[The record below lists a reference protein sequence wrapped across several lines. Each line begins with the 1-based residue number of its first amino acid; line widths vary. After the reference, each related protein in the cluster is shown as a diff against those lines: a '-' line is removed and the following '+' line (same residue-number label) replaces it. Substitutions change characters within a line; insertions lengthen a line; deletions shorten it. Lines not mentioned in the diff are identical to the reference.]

1 MSLRQSREQAKKPG
15 PEKKPFD
22 GACGDGHFPA
32 RKSRSALSPSWPAPR
47 MMTKDDKCRQMLTV
61 CPADSKIIF

>member
-22 GACGDGHFPA
+22 GACGDGHFPS
-32 RKSRSALSPSWPAPR
+32 RKGHSALSPSRPAPR
-47 MMTKDDKCRQMLTV
+47 MMTKDDKC
-61 CPADSKIIF
+61 